1 MIDEN
6 KHRRLVWEENLEFIN
21 QHNLEASLGKHTYT
35 VKMNKYG
42 DMVNQ
47 DQYSYTSYI
56 INISLTKTNLKKD
69 QSRIRFDVERL
80 QQDRRNDET
89 IGFGVFEA
97 IER

>member
-47 DQYSYTSYI
+47 DQYSYILY
-56 INISLTKTNLKKD
+56 NKYKFNKNKFKKD

>member
-1 MIDEN
+1 M
-6 KHRRLVWEENLEFIN
+6 VWEENLEFIN
-21 QHNLEASLGKHTYT
+21 QHNLESSLGKHTYT

-47 DQYSYTSYI
+47 HQYSSYI
-56 INISLTKTNLKKD
+56 INISLTKTNFKKD

-80 QQDRRNDET
+80 QQDWRNDET
-89 IGFGVFEA
+89 IGFSVFEA